1 MDIAIVG
8 AGTVGTAVGVAWV
21 RAGHRVVS
29 VAGREATVER
39 AGAWLPGVPVRSIA
53 DAVTGAEVV
62 AIGVP
67 DDALPAAVASVAA
80 SIAPGVWVLHLS
92 GARGL
97 EVLDPIA
104 ATGAR
109 PLALHP
115 LQTFADVT
123 GAIDAL
129 PGCVVA
135 VTASD
140 EDGWLLGER
149 LGHDLGGRPFRLAD
163 AERPLYHAAAVFA
176 SNYLVTI
183 SGAAEALF
191 SRAGV
196 PDALAA
202 MQPLQETTLANVHR
216 LGPRAALTG
225 PAVRGD
231 AGTIDRNLS
240 AIAAAAP
247 ELVGPYVSLCR
258 TAMSVAGDRVPQP
271 GRRAIEEVLAA
282 WS

>member
-8 AGTVGTAVGVAWV
+8 AGTVGTAVGVAWI
-21 RAGHRVVS
+21 RTGHRVVA
-29 VAGREATVER
+29 VAGREATVQR
-39 AGAWLPGVPVRSIA
+39 ASDWLPGVPIRPIA
-53 DAVTGAEVV
+53 EAVTGAEVV

-67 DDALPAAVASVAA
+67 DDALPAVVASVAA
-80 SIAPGVWVLHLS
+80 AIAPGVWVLHLS

-97 EVLDPIA
+97 EVLDPIVA
-104 ATGAR
+104 AGAR

-115 LQTFADVT
+115 LQTFADVA
-123 GAIDAL
+123 GAIEAL
-129 PGCVVA
+129 PGCAVA
-135 VTASD
+135 VTATD
-140 EDGWLLGER
+140 EAGSLLGER
-149 LGHDLGGRPFRLAD
+149 LGQDLGGRPFRLAD

-176 SNYLVTI
+176 SNYLVAI
-183 SGAAEALF
+183 SGAGEALF

-202 MQPLQETTLANVHR
+202 MRPLQEATLANVHR
-216 LGPRAALTG
+216 LGTEAAVTG

-247 ELVGPYVSLCR
+247 ELVEPYVVLCR
-258 TAMSVAGDRVPQP
+258 TAMGVAGDRVPEP
-271 GRRAIEEVLAA
+271 GRHAIEEVLAA